1 MAGGSQIV
9 NKFEVVII
17 FIKCALILKSIISL
31 FLYYAHEA
39 QVNWMEVCDQT
50 EGKLQVLS

>member
-31 FLYYAHEA
+31 FLYDAHEA
-39 QVNWMEVCDQT
+39 QVNWMEH
-50 EGKLQVLS
+50 GFLY